1 MHTIYPASYTLVGT
15 FQTFTGGISNIKVA
29 NVATL
34 QTVAS
39 YIKGENVLCWIQRE
53 YEYRVQMHAAQ
64 K

>member
-1 MHTIYPASYTLVGT
+1 MLDRIKKASFVEIRKNMHTIYPASYTLVGT

-39 YIKGENVLCWIQRE
+39 YIKGENVLC
-53 YEYRVQMHAAQ
+53 
-64 K
+64 